1 MERVEV
7 VVLGRNIGTALYV
20 DDSFSLK
27 DKRRVVRSITQRVK
41 NQFNVA
47 VAEIEDL
54 NDQRVA
60 TIGLACVSN
69 RAPHADEMLQ
79 KVIDF
84 IERNV
89 EDGVL
94 GEIETEL
101 IPY

>member
-1 MERVEV
+1 MTMTIGAARV
-7 VVLGRNIGTALYV
+7 TLYI

-27 DKRRVVRSITQRVK
+27 DKRRVVRSISQRVR
-41 NQFNVA
+41 NQFNA
-47 VAEIEDL
+47 AIAEIEDL

-60 TIGLACVSN
+60 TLGIACVSN
-69 RAPHADEMLQ
+69 SAPHADEMLA

-89 EDGVL
+89 EIGVL
-94 GEIETEL
+94 GEIETEM

>member
-1 MERVEV
+1 MTMTIGAARV
-7 VVLGRNIGTALYV
+7 TLYI

-27 DKRRVVRSITQRVK
+27 DKRRVVRSITQRVR
-41 NQFNVA
+41 NQFNA
-47 VAEIEDL
+47 AIAEVEDL

-60 TIGLACVSN
+60 TLGIVCVSN
-69 RAPHADEMLQ
+69 SAPHADEMVS

-89 EDGVL
+89 EIGVL
-94 GEIETEL
+94 GEIETEM